1 MKMSDIAPEQRP
13 RERLFAGQGEELS
26 DAELLALI
34 WGSGQKGRSVIEI
47 GHEVLSRTGGFSGL
61 MSLGLTELSEL
72 PGIGPAKVGQLWA
85 VQEIAR
91 RSRRSHAK
99 SKISSPREAGE
110 YLLDRCNGWTEEHF
124 GLLALNSRCEL
135 IAERIL
141 SKGTAIGT
149 MVTPRE
155 FFREALKY
163 GASSV
168 IAFHNHPSGN
178 TDPSKEDSLLTIKLK
193 DAGESLNV
201 QLVDHIIVGYGKYF
215 SFRASEGWDSINPK
229 SDFKFR

>member
-13 RERLFAGQGEELS
+13 RERLFAGRGDELS

-34 WGSGQKGRSVIEI
+34 WGSGHRGRSIIEI
-47 GHEVLSRTGGFSGL
+47 GHEVLSITGGFSGL
-61 MSLGLTELSEL
+61 MSLGLKELSDL

-91 RSRRSHAK
+91 RSKRSHSRA
-99 SKISSPREAGE
+99 KISSPREAGE
-110 YLLDRCNGWTEEHF
+110 YLVDRCSGWTEEHF
-124 GLLALNSRCEL
+124 GLLALNSKCEL

-141 SKGTAIGT
+141 SKGTATGT

-163 GASSV
+163 GASSA

-178 TDPSKEDSLLTIKLK
+178 SAPSREDSQLTNRLK
-193 DAGESLNV
+193 DAGESLNI
-201 QLVDHIIVGYGKYF
+201 QLVDHIIVGSGNYY
-215 SFRASEGWDSINPK
+215 SFRTSEGWDSISPQQ
-229 SDFKFR
+229 RTT